1 MKKIEIIKNLKAE
14 IGNQLGEI
22 VNNVNDID
30 ELRTVLRMILM
41 FNQPEDIKN
50 ILNCEPDD
58 ESDENQ
64 QTEFDG
70 GDEIGDEH
78 PNEGYPDEPDE
89 DTLLE
94 KVPLHYNDTE
104 PAHYND
110 TAPAKKPELPQGN
123 PSGEC
128 WVITRSYGFIP
139 DGPGYDIT
147 GDELVYGIYDS
158 WEPAISEFRNIAERT
173 GKDIDEGPDYYKI
186 TDWNPATG
194 TAGYILKKH
203 GVNGTRA
210 DEDEFC
216 TMFYSMA
223 AELTVNI
230 METITKGNEPK
241 ADRIDS
247 AADMISSYMQEQ
259 VIPCVQ
265 DACRVFGCWDMSE
278 LPAAV
283 KNAIDMAFAASEN
296 AGKLLLN
303 MITR

>member
-1 MKKIEIIKNLKAE
+1 MKKNVIIKNLKAE
-14 IGNQLGEI
+14 IVNQLNGIIE
-22 VNNVNDID
+22 NVNDID

-41 FNQPEDIKN
+41 FNQPGDIKEM
-50 ILNCEPDD
+50 LNCEPED

-70 GDEIGDEH
+70 GDEIGDDH
-78 PNEGYPDEPDE
+78 HDEGYPDEPDE

-94 KVPLHYNDTE
+94 KVHYNDTE

-110 TAPAKKPELPQGN
+110 TEPAKKPELPQGN

-128 WVITRSYGFIP
+128 WVITRTYGFTP
-139 DGPGYDIT
+139 DGPGYDVS
-147 GDELVYGIYDS
+147 GDDLVYGLYDS
-158 WEPAISEFRNIAERT
+158 WGPAIQEFKNIAERT
-173 GKDIDEGPDYYKI
+173 GKTIEEGKDFYKI
-186 TDWNPATG
+186 SCWNPATG

-203 GVNGTRA
+203 GVNGTSR

-230 METITKGNEPK
+230 MEVITKGSEPR

-265 DACRVFGCWDMSE
+265 DACRVFGCWDMSY
-278 LPAAV
+278 LPDTV
-283 KNAIDMAFAASEN
+283 KNAVDMAFAASESM
-296 AGKLLLN
+296 GKMLLN
-303 MITR
+303 IITR

>member
-1 MKKIEIIKNLKAE
+1 MKKNTIIENLKAE
-14 IGNQLGEI
+14 ICNQLNNIIE
-22 VNNVNDID
+22 NVNDID

-41 FNQPEDIKN
+41 FNQPENIKN
-50 ILNCEPDD
+50 ILNCEPEDDEDESNDIQNEFDD
-58 ESDENQ
+58 ESNDVGN
-64 QTEFDG
+64 D
-70 GDEIGDEH
+70 H
-78 PNEGYPDEPDE
+78 SEPAK

-94 KVPLHYNDTE
+94 KVPHYNDTE
-104 PAHYND
+104 PA
-110 TAPAKKPELPQGN
+110 KPELPKATGV
-123 PSGEC
+123 GEC

-158 WEPAISEFRNIAERT
+158 WGPAISEFRNIAERT

-186 TDWNPATG
+186 IDWNPATG

-203 GVNGTRA
+203 GVNGTSR

-230 METITKGNEPK
+230 MEVITKGSEPR

-265 DACRVFGCWDMSE
+265 DACRVFGCWDMSD
-278 LPAAV
+278 LPATV
-283 KNAIDMAFAASEN
+283 KNAVDMAFATSESM
-296 AGKLLLN
+296 GKMLLN

>member
-1 MKKIEIIKNLKAE
+1 MKKNTIIENLKAE
-14 IGNQLGEI
+14 ICNQLNNIIE
-22 VNNVNDID
+22 NVNDID
-30 ELRTVLRMILM
+30 ELRMVLRIVLM

-58 ESDENQ
+58 DEDESDEICN
-64 QTEFDG
+64 D
-70 GDEIGDEH
+70 H
-78 PNEGYPDEPDE
+78 SEPDE

-94 KVPLHYNDTE
+94 KVPHYNDTT
-104 PAHYND
+104 PAN
-110 TAPAKKPELPQGN
+110 KPELPKAT
-123 PSGEC
+123 SVGEC

-158 WEPAISEFRNIAERT
+158 WGPAIEEFKNIATRE
-173 GKDIDEGPDYYKI
+173 GKEIEEGPDFYKI
-186 TDWNPATG
+186 SCWHQDSG
-194 TAGYILKKH
+194 TAGYVLKKH
-203 GVNGTRA
+203 GVNGTFA

-230 METITKGNEPK
+230 TEAITKGSEPR

-247 AADMISSYMQEQ
+247 ASDMISSYMQEQ
-259 VIPCVQ
+259 VIPCIQ

-278 LPAAV
+278 LPDTV
-283 KNAIDMAFAASEN
+283 KNAVDMAFAASESM
-296 AGKLLLN
+296 GKLLLD
-303 MITR
+303 MITTR